1 MVQVRKLVLA
11 IAAASALSSGM
22 ASALGLGDLTLKS
35 TLNQPLNAEIEL
47 LDARDLSATQVISSL
62 ATSADF
68 AKAGVDRQAFLDD
81 LTFTPVI
88 SASGKSVLRITS
100 TKPVRDPYMKF
111 LVQVLWPN
119 GRLLREYSVLL
130 DPPKSAPVPATPA
143 PAPAAAQ
150 PQVITPAQIQ
160 APAVADTPPAQVPTT
175 LPAPTPAVEAKAAQY
190 TTNKHD
196 TLWEIAARVRNGG
209 SVQQNMLAI
218 QALNPGA
225 FINGNINRLKIG
237 EVLRLPDQQ
246 QVAATPQPQAVA
258 QVAEQNRAWRQGRSL
273 PSKARQVDATRHAKA
288 DATPASVETKDNLS
302 LVSGDPKSGRKG
314 AAGDSKALNNQ
325 LAVAKENLDTTRR
338 DNTELKSRM
347 TDLQSQLDKLQR
359 LIQLKNDQL
368 AKMQAQSGAA
378 PAAADTA
385 PGTSPALPAALVAA
399 APAPGAEV
407 PVKPAGEIAP
417 EDALHPAAEPTAVPD
432 AVPIAPAPGGL
443 VASADTD
450 SAMSKLL
457 ASPLLLGLVG
467 GGALVIILLL
477 LLLLARRRN
486 AQQEADKHK
495 RMARA
500 LAEESEFASDMD
512 LPEAS
517 FEGLDV
523 PPPSVKLAPVPVTVP
538 APVIPE
544 PVRERSTD
552 VLDQANVHVANG
564 RLNQAAELLE
574 EAIKDEP
581 QRSELRLKLME
592 IYAEQGDSSGFTAQE
607 RKLVANGKNH
617 AEVEQLKN
625 RFPTMLMAG
634 AGLGAAALAA
644 EMHADYVKDLM
655 LDESE
660 VPAPAPEPKAPV
672 AAPVV
677 TPAPAVATP
686 ADELDPFDQDFDL
699 SLDELEEASPT
710 IVEDRTA
717 PVLDEPTLDD
727 DELSF
732 ESVLRQQNEAKQSPP
747 EDLADFD
754 LGLSEEPLS
763 TTAEDDFLLGLEN
776 DLRDLPAFD
785 DKPALD
791 PAAEA
796 KKSEDDQGL
805 PDDFDLSLSD
815 EIETDPTPNVFTTEL
830 DDVNAELDR
839 LSQRMDQPPM
849 AKPFATPPILATEDA
864 LDADDEP
871 EFDFLEGTDEAATKL
886 DLARAYI
893 EMGDSDGARDILD
906 EVVGEG
912 DEAQKTEA
920 REMLASL
927 S

>member
-1 MVQVRKLVLA
+1 
-11 IAAASALSSGM
+11 
-22 ASALGLGDLTLKS
+22 
-35 TLNQPLNAEIEL
+35 
-47 LDARDLSATQVISSL
+47 
-62 ATSADF
+62 
-68 AKAGVDRQAFLDD
+68 
-81 LTFTPVI
+81 
-88 SASGKSVLRITS
+88 
-100 TKPVRDPYMKF
+100 
-111 LVQVLWPN
+111 
-119 GRLLREYSVLL
+119 
-130 DPPKSAPVPATPA
+130 
-143 PAPAAAQ
+143 
-150 PQVITPAQIQ
+150 
-160 APAVADTPPAQVPTT
+160 
-175 LPAPTPAVEAKAAQY
+175 
-190 TTNKHD
+190 
-196 TLWEIAARVRNGG
+196 
-209 SVQQNMLAI
+209 
-218 QALNPGA
+218 
-225 FINGNINRLKIG
+225 
-237 EVLRLPDQQ
+237 
-246 QVAATPQPQAVA
+246 
-258 QVAEQNRAWRQGRSL
+258 
-273 PSKARQVDATRHAKA
+273 
-288 DATPASVETKDNLS
+288 
-302 LVSGDPKSGRKG
+302 
-314 AAGDSKALNNQ
+314 
-325 LAVAKENLDTTRR
+325 
-338 DNTELKSRM
+338 
-347 TDLQSQLDKLQR
+347 
-359 LIQLKNDQL
+359 
-368 AKMQAQSGAA
+368 
-378 PAAADTA
+378 
-385 PGTSPALPAALVAA
+385 
-399 APAPGAEV
+399 
-407 PVKPAGEIAP
+407 
-417 EDALHPAAEPTAVPD
+417 
-432 AVPIAPAPGGL
+432 
-443 VASADTD
+443 
-450 SAMSKLL
+450 
-457 ASPLLLGLVG
+457 
-467 GGALVIILLL
+467 
-477 LLLLARRRN
+477 
-486 AQQEADKHK
+486 
-495 RMARA
+495 
-500 LAEESEFASDMD
+500 
-512 LPEAS
+512 
-517 FEGLDV
+517 
-523 PPPSVKLAPVPVTVP
+523 
-538 APVIPE
+538 
-544 PVRERSTD
+544 
-552 VLDQANVHVANG
+552 
-564 RLNQAAELLE
+564 
-574 EAIKDEP
+574 
-581 QRSELRLKLME
+581 
-592 IYAEQGDSSGFTAQE
+592 
-607 RKLVANGKNH
+607 
-617 AEVEQLKN
+617 
-625 RFPTMLMAG
+625 MLMAG